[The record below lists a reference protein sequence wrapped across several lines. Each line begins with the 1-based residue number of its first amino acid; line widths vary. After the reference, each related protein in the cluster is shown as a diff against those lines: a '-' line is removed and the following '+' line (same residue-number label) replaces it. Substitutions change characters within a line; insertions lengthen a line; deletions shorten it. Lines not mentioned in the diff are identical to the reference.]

1 MADTNFS
8 NEQMLKLYES
18 MLRIR
23 KVEEQLAKDSKGNIP
38 GAVHLYIGQEAVAV
52 GSARN

>member
-23 KVEEQLAKDSKGNIP
+23 KVEEQLTEIAKRKHTWRGPPLHRSRGCC
-38 GAVHLYIGQEAVAV
+38 
-52 GSARN
+52 